1 MDEHKNFAAEIAS
14 LTDDELDLLIAF
26 VERMRAQRTRKDG
39 KTGNV

>member
-26 VERMRAQRTRKDG
+26 VERLRSQRAADK
-39 KTGNV
+39 